1 MEILISMKA
10 ENINRTYFMNSYQM
24 DMPSH
29 QTNGFFIAEI
39 REPDPEKVEL
49 LQKYSDILL
58 KKLNKNGNYATEFTS
73 IGFKLK
79 MKVDEQKDY
88 MEEWEK
94 WVEFSNELHEELEAF
109 FEREDL

>member
-10 ENINRTYFMNSYQM
+10 ENINRTYFMNSNQM

-29 QTNGFFIAEI
+29 QTNGYFIAEI
-39 REPDPEKVEL
+39 RESDEKKIHL
-49 LQKYSDILL
+49 LQRYSDILL
-58 KKLNKNGNYATEFTS
+58 KKLNKNGNYATEFTP

-79 MKVDEQKDY
+79 MKVDYDKDY

-94 WVEFSNELHEELEAF
+94 WVEFSQELHEELEAF
-109 FEREDL
+109 FKTEDI